1 MTDKAPLAAPLFA
14 AALDN
19 VGGVYFDRLAA
30 HLQPYGKLA
39 VAGMAVGAEVSTTV
53 LPWVLR
59 AIDVLGINVSRQL
72 HMEERKRLWQRLA
85 TDLKPKHLAAI
96 SRPIP
101 FEKLDETMDR
111 FFNVTVVG
119 RIVVEVGSK
128 AP

>member
-1 MTDKAPLAAPLFA
+1 
-14 AALDN
+14 
-19 VGGVYFDRLAA
+19 
-30 HLQPYGKLA
+30 
-39 VAGMAVGAEVSTTV
+39 MAVGAELSTTV

-72 HMEERKRLWQRLA
+72 HMEERKRLWKRMA

-96 SRPIP
+96 SRPIS
-101 FEKLDETMDR
+101 FEKLDEAMDQ

-119 RIVVEVGSK
+119 RVVVEVGSK

>member
-1 MTDKAPLAAPLFA
+1 M
-14 AALDN
+14 
-19 VGGVYFDRLAA
+19 
-30 HLQPYGKLA
+30 
-39 VAGMAVGAEVSTTV
+39 
-53 LPWVLR
+53 
-59 AIDVLGINVSRQL
+59 
-72 HMEERKRLWQRLA
+72 A